1 MADPATNINDM
12 NLTDRAQLLFDKLRE
27 VDRLDAL
34 INLTCSILDAS
45 LYICDHQGQILAHS
59 TCSGVRCE
67 FWANIIASGQVEKK
81 ILKAL
86 HSPRPYNSS
95 LKEEQCGDHICTRLI
110 FPLKN
115 TEAFHMYS
123 LCIFFWDHSMTYEDQ
138 CLASILAGAFSALL
152 QRQSLGNESLQSKQ
166 ARVLRELLDYKA
178 GLKSYFLRSISQTGL
193 QSFSSPFR
201 ILALALSEQQKPSAD
216 MLALE
221 LAHRLPDAWCFPH
234 SSYLLAVFN
243 EERLPLNA
251 LNDTLHSF
259 LVQQHLSACL
269 SMPFYD
275 LLKLRYMFEDC
286 QSILPIA
293 MKKEPGMRIHMAEH
307 YQCTAF
313 LSRCQQYFPLQDY
326 YPEGLTRL
334 LEYDRENNRSYL
346 TTLTAYLEN
355 NMNANAA
362 AKSIFMHRNTMMQ
375 QLEKIEQIMGVSLQD
390 KEMCLYLQLCLRIH
404 ELLNQ

>member
-1 MADPATNINDM
+1 VAEQTLKNNDM
-12 NLTDRAQLLFDKLRE
+12 NLTDRAHLLFDKLRE
-27 VDRLDAL
+27 VDQLDAL

-45 LYICDHQGQILAHS
+45 LYICNHQGQILAHS

-67 FWANIIASGQVEKK
+67 FWSNIIASGQVEKK

-95 LKEEQCGDHICTRLI
+95 LKEEQCGDHTCTRLI

-123 LCIFFWDHSMTYEDQ
+123 LCIFFWDHAMTYEDQ

-152 QRQSLGNESLQSKQ
+152 QRQTLGNESLQSRQ
-166 ARVLRELLDYKA
+166 SRILRELLDYKA
-178 GLKSYFLRSISQTGL
+178 GLKNYYLRSISQVGL
-193 QSFSSPFR
+193 QNYISPFR
-201 ILALALSEQQKPSAD
+201 ILCLSANDLQKQNAD
-216 MLALE
+216 LLALE
-221 LAHRLPDAWCFPH
+221 LAHRLPDAWCFAH
-234 SSYLLAVFN
+234 SGYLLAVFN
-243 EERLPLNA
+243 EEFLPLKSLSDA
-251 LNDTLHSF
+251 LLPY
-259 LVQQHLSACL
+259 LAQQRMTACI

-275 LLKLRYMFEDC
+275 LLRLRSMFEDC

-293 MKKEPGMRIHMAEH
+293 MKKAPEVYIHMAEQH
-307 YQCTAF
+307 QCTAF
-313 LSRCQQYFPLQDY
+313 LSRCQQYFALQDY

-334 LEYDRENNRSYL
+334 MEYDRENNRSYL

-375 QLEKIEQIMGVSLQD
+375 QLEKIEQIMGVSLSD
-390 KEMCLYLQLCLRIH
+390 KEICLYLQLCLKIH
-404 ELLNQ
+404 ELLNL